1 MKKSFIIL
9 SLIIFVSCAKWSDR
23 IASKGSLIGSV
34 KAPYIIIN
42 QSGGKI
48 MDVYKL
54 PNTIVQSSE
63 ESDGW
68 LFLDQFDHPVFLG
81 GDVKTIRLKSTSDPL
96 WSQYHEYHIEN
107 ESISYRE
114 KYAK

>member
-9 SLIIFVSCAKWSDR
+9 SLIIFVSCAKWSDQ
-23 IASKGSLIGSV
+23 IASKGSL
-34 KAPYIIIN
+34 
-42 QSGGKI
+42 
-48 MDVYKL
+48 
-54 PNTIVQSSE
+54 
-63 ESDGW
+63 
-68 LFLDQFDHPVFLG
+68 
-81 GDVKTIRLKSTSDPL
+81 SDPL